1 MTFSY
6 LRAEVRFRL
15 FQASVRFNQFAWR
28 VWMWSERLQA
38 RYQDAWLFGN

>member
-1 MTFSY
+1 MRFR
-6 LRAEVRFRL
+6 LFQAEVRFRL

-38 RYQDAWLFGN
+38 RAQDAWLFGD